1 MKYVFYIE
9 GADNVGK
16 TTTIIQLKEEL
27 KSSNIINYHFLH
39 YPSDN
44 LKDFLNKY
52 SITTKKEKVF
62 ISKNFEFLIN
72 VLINDMKDSLSN
84 NNNSSIHDDIY
95 ICDRGILSTYLYQY
109 KKYIESFNFNNK
121 SELEQLKNFI
131 DTFLN
136 EYYNNNVQ
144 YNTIIFHNNRKDI
157 SLPIDSTETIEY
169 KKNFDNDKNLQNSI
183 NESIDNIVSIMNK
196 ENYSISFSNFKFYYI
211 DIYDKNNIRKT
222 KDTIYNE
229 VKNIINQITKKE
241 NCSNE

>member
-16 TTTIIQLKEEL
+16 TTAITQLKEEL
-27 KSSNIINYHFLH
+27 KSSNVIDYHFLH

-52 SITTKKEKVF
+52 SITIKERKIF
-62 ISKNFEFLIN
+62 ITKNFESLISI
-72 VLINDMKDSLSN
+72 LINDMKESLL
-84 NNNSSIHDDIY
+84 NNNSSIHDNIY

-109 KKYIESFNFNNK
+109 KKYMESFDSNNK

-144 YNTIIFHNNRKDI
+144 YNTIILHNNRKDL
-157 SLPIDSTETIEY
+157 SLPIDSTETTEY
-169 KKNFDNDKNLQNSI
+169 KKNFDNNKNLQNSI
-183 NESIDNIVSIMNK
+183 NKSIDNIVSIMNK

-211 DIYDKNNIRKT
+211 DIYDKDGTRKT
-222 KDTIYNE
+222 KNTICNE
-229 VKNIINQITKKE
+229 IKNIINQITKKE